1 MTKFIAT
8 IEKLTTW
15 VSANLTLL
23 ILVVMLAGLA
33 NSYFFGG
40 INFDLRICA
49 IASFS
54 MIYPMF
60 INLRIEDI
68 TEIKNYRIPI
78 ALSIFLN
85 FLLSPLFAYGLG
97 WLFLADEPF
106 LRLGFILISLLPTS
120 GMTATWTERAKG
132 NLKVALAIIAISLVI
147 IILTLPVILP
157 FVAGDLLNTG
167 PLFIFQRILLVII
180 IPLILGD
187 LTRRWILKNKGQEYY
202 KSKKPL
208 FSGLSAT
215 GLLLVLFLIMSLNAN
230 TLLIENPW
238 LTIRVF
244 IPLIIYYCLM
254 FGVSTLITQ
263 RLPYPMRIAVV
274 FGTSVRYLALALG
287 IAVPLL
293 GNNTNSSMVV
303 FIIAL
308 AFFVQVPVASF
319 YTKLIMRHV

>member
-68 TEIKNYRIPI
+68 AEIKNYHIPI
-78 ALSIFLN
+78 ALSVFLN
-85 FLLSPLFAYGLG
+85 FILSPLFAYGLG
-97 WLFLADEPF
+97 WLLLADEPF
-106 LRLGFILISLLPTS
+106 LRLGFILIALLPTS

-132 NLKVALAIIAISLVI
+132 NLKVALSIIATSLVI
-147 IILTLPVILP
+147 IILILPVILP
-157 FVAGDLLNTG
+157 LVAGDLLDAG
-167 PLFIFQRILLVII
+167 PWFIFQRILLVII

-187 LTRRWILKNKGQEYY
+187 LTRRGIIKHKGQEYY

-238 LTIRVF
+238 LTVRVF
-244 IPLIIYYCLM
+244 
-254 FGVSTLITQ
+254 
-263 RLPYPMRIAVV
+263 LP
-274 FGTSVRYLALALG
+274 
-287 IAVPLL
+287 
-293 GNNTNSSMVV
+293 
-303 FIIAL
+303 
-308 AFFVQVPVASF
+308 
-319 YTKLIMRHV
+319 